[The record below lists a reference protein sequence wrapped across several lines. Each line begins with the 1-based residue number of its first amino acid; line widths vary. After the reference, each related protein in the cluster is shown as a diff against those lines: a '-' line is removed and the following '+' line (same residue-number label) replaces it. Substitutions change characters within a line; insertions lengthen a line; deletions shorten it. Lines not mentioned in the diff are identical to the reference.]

1 MHAHAHA
8 HAHMHPCLKLVA
20 EGKEAPL
27 TFKLDQEVFV
37 QLYSQKST
45 GRAHVIGLPD
55 DAVRLACES
64 IYRSLEE

>member
-1 MHAHAHA
+1 M
-8 HAHMHPCLKLVA
+8 A

-27 TFKLDQEVFV
+27 TFKLDEEVFV

-55 DAVRLACES
+55 DAVRLACEG
-64 IYRSLEE
+64 IYRRLEE